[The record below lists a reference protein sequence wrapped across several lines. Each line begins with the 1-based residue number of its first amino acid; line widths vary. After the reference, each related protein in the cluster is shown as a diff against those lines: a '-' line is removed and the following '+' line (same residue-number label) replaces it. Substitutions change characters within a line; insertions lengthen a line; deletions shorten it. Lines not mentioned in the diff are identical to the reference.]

1 MTKEMIFLVNGLDK
15 VDYTRFWKRRF
26 FNLKIITRI
35 IKIIKKVCG
44 IAVPGVPMVHV
55 PKMLN
60 ILK

>member
-1 MTKEMIFLVNGLDK
+1 MAWIKLTIHVFEKGSD
-15 VDYTRFWKRRF
+15 